1 MASVAFVP
9 AVFDPAGLPAPA
21 LRLLD
26 VKTPMPMRQMAAKG
40 VAPGLKPHEA
50 LSVVVLLAQSTD
62 AALAETANATLRK
75 LPPALVG
82 GALVPQLHAAALDV
96 IAPLY
101 ATDAPMM
108 EKLLSLPQL
117 ALVTIAHVAGL
128 ASESVCELIATNEER
143 LLEHG
148 AIIERLYMNKHARM
162 STADRIL
169 ELAVR
174 NGLELTGIPAF
185 REAAAAIANELIVE
199 AQDEPTFDDVLF
211 TQTDELA
218 QKIVLDLD
226 VEDTHVLDPD
236 TGEEKVADRVL
247 PLHAQLAQ
255 MSVSQKVRRAMLGT
269 ATERMVLVRDANRLV
284 AAAAIKSPTIQEN
297 EVVRISASRAVSDDV
312 LRLIAMDREWTRSHQ
327 IKVNLVAN
335 PRTPF
340 AFASRLILHLREHE
354 LKALAKSK
362 NVTGAISTAARN
374 QLAKRTGKS

>member
-9 AVFDPAGLPAPA
+9 AVFDPAGLPPPA

-40 VAPGLKPHEA
+40 VSPGLKPHEA
-50 LSVVVLLAQSTD
+50 LSVVVLLAQSSD
-62 AALAETANATLRK
+62 PALAETAGDTLRK
-75 LPPALVG
+75 LPPALAG
-82 GALVPQLHAAALDV
+82 GALVPQLHAAVLDV
-96 IAPLY
+96 VAPLY

-117 ALVTIAHVAGL
+117 ALATIAHVAGL
-128 ASESVCELIATNEER
+128 ASEAVCELIATNEER
-143 LLEHG
+143 LLAHG

-174 NGLELTGIPAF
+174 NGLDLTGIPAF

-218 QKIVLDLD
+218 QQIVLDLD
-226 VEDTHVLDPD
+226 VEDTHVLDPE

-327 IKVNLVAN
+327 VKVNLVSN

-340 AFASRLILHLREHE
+340 AFAARLILHLREHE
-354 LKALAKSK
+354 LKAIAKSK
-362 NVTGAISTAARN
+362 NVTGAVSTAARN
-374 QLAKRTGKS
+374 QLAKRGGKS

>member
-1 MASVAFVP
+1 MASEAFLP

-40 VAPGLKPHEA
+40 VSPGLKPHEA
-50 LSVVVLLAQSTD
+50 LSVVVLLSQCPD
-62 AALAETANATLRK
+62 HALAATASDTLRK

-82 GALVPQLHAAALDV
+82 GALVPQLHAAVLDI

-101 ATDAPMM
+101 ATDTTMM
-108 EKLLSLPQL
+108 EKILSLPQL
-117 ALVTIAHVAGL
+117 ALATIAYVAGL
-128 ASESVCELIATNEER
+128 ASEMVCELIATNEER
-143 LLEHG
+143 LLAHG

-185 REAAAAIANELIVE
+185 KEAAAAIANELIVE
-199 AQDEPTFDDVLF
+199 AQEEPTFDDVLF
-211 TQTDELA
+211 KETEELA
-218 QKIVLDLD
+218 QKIVIDPE
-226 VEDTHVLDPD
+226 VEDTHVVDPE
-236 TGEEKVADRVL
+236 TGEEIVEEKFL

-284 AAAAIKSPTIQEN
+284 AAAAIKSPMIQEN
-297 EVVRISASRAVSDDV
+297 EVVRISASRSVSDDV
-312 LRLIAMDREWTRSHQ
+312 LRLIAMSREWTRSHQ
-327 IKVNLVAN
+327 VKVNLVAN

-340 AFASRLILHLREHE
+340 AFAAKLIAHLREHE
-354 LKALAKSK
+354 LKNIAKSK
-362 NVTGAISTAARN
+362 NVTGAVSTAAKN
-374 QLAKRTGKS
+374 QLAKRGGKG